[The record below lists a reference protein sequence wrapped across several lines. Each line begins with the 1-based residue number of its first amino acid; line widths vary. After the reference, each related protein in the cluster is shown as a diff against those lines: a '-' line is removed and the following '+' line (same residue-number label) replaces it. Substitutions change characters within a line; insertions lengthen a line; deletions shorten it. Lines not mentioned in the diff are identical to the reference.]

1 MKKILVS
8 SNLNYDKH
16 MSINIL
22 VKKDLNK
29 YLIDNNYLPVYYYSK
44 NLNQK
49 LLSECDGLILSGSG
63 NINKVEKN
71 KLNLLRDNFE
81 LKLFRYFRKKKPI
94 IAICRG
100 FQLISSQ
107 EKVKIIKVKNHVKTI
122 HSIFLNKLRYIFN
135 QKKLSVNSFHN
146 YGIKDINLKN
156 YDVVGVSKD
165 KFVELAY
172 NRKKRTLGLM
182 FHPERY
188 NVSQIVI
195 NKIIKNFLK

>member
-1 MKKILVS
+1 MQITKSSRLYEKILVS

-135 QKKLSVNSFHN
+135 QKN
-146 YGIKDINLKN
+146 
-156 YDVVGVSKD
+156 
-165 KFVELAY
+165 
-172 NRKKRTLGLM
+172 
-182 FHPERY
+182 
-188 NVSQIVI
+188 
-195 NKIIKNFLK
+195 

>member
-1 MKKILVS
+1 
-8 SNLNYDKH
+8 

-81 LKLFRYFRKKKPI
+81 LKLFRYFRKKKKPI

-107 EKVKIIKVKNHVKTI
+107 KGKN
-122 HSIFLNKLRYIFN
+122 N
-135 QKKLSVNSFHN
+135 
-146 YGIKDINLKN
+146 
-156 YDVVGVSKD
+156 
-165 KFVELAY
+165 
-172 NRKKRTLGLM
+172 
-182 FHPERY
+182 
-188 NVSQIVI
+188 
-195 NKIIKNFLK
+195 

>member
-81 LKLFRYFRKKKPI
+81 LKLFRYFKKKKN
-94 IAICRG
+94 
-100 FQLISSQ
+100 QL
-107 EKVKIIKVKNHVKTI
+107 
-122 HSIFLNKLRYIFN
+122 
-135 QKKLSVNSFHN
+135 
-146 YGIKDINLKN
+146 
-156 YDVVGVSKD
+156 
-165 KFVELAY
+165 
-172 NRKKRTLGLM
+172 
-182 FHPERY
+182 
-188 NVSQIVI
+188 
-195 NKIIKNFLK
+195 